1 MPDRLS
7 VGIGDFGIIHHTRNT
22 VRVFNSVSGVQIVHS
37 TFQRSISV
45 AARSQIPRGVQV
57 HFCQHNIAED
67 TIILHLVGIGVHGV
81 GIFVVGNARRVCGVG
96 LICLAVAK
104 SDGDHTLAGVDERA
118 AAVGRSNVGV
128 IIGVAQPNRLTV
140 QRFCDFKGIRPLA
153 ENGTGGTGFGDIRPI
168 AVITAGRAALHN
180 DELALVALSIV
191 KIVRAVGV
199 SAVVDDLVSSIC
211 LAFNLVLVIPASRN
225 IPLLYGVP
233 LKNLEFGVTLD
244 LLFGFAVDFVD
255 GDFYRPFIVLH
266 FIVIGTISRNGNSL
280 VAAQRTGR
288 GIKAMRDGDFIVC
301 KGDIRKL
308 RPRRGNGGV
317 HHALRLVLQLSD
329 GCVLGCLGSGV
340 RLCLAGVRSL
350 LPAERAGAG
359 FGHLVVNR
367 PCGRTVA
374 AVEVKVVIRR
384 VTACS
389 NGLRCGRGHLPAAAV
404 HAAACP
410 AGRDGN
416 DCAVHLFQRVQ
427 LNLVGVDSECQIK
440 AAAGSLGGSRP
451 RSRIILRLRNTRHI
465 RDLSAARNFF
475 TDQRHNL
482 PRIPCGR
489 VIDVGVVAVFPGLR
503 ICTVYQFF
511 CSSNIGLRRVAV
523 GIVFHDPLLGFIVKT
538 AKDVRLFFAA
548 FRIIFK
554 ACHNRTVIQHIQTQL
569 AKTAPDV
576 DLICIVVAGGILA
589 GFKAGHMREAVGGAA
604 LGLAVQ
610 AVAAAVGFLTVEPN
624 QPCAALFGNT
634 GDFAGGIRRSRPC
647 SIGGN
652 AVIAGVGIHL
662 CGCSILADLYM
673 DRF

>member
-1 MPDRLS
+1 M
-7 VGIGDFGIIHHTRNT
+7 
-22 VRVFNSVSGVQIVHS
+22 FNGVSGVQIVHS
-37 TFQRSISV
+37 TFQRGISV

-57 HFCQHNIAED
+57 NFCQQNIAEG

-81 GIFVVGNARRVCGVG
+81 GIFVVGNAGGVCGVG
-96 LICLAVAK
+96 LICIAAAK
-104 SDGDHTLAGVDERA
+104 GDGDHTLTGVDKGA
-118 AAVGRSNVGV
+118 AAVGRADVSV
-128 IIGVAQPNRLTV
+128 IIRVAQPNRLTIL
-140 QRFCDFKGIRPLA
+140 RFGNFKGIRPLA
-153 ENGTGGTGFGDIRPI
+153 QHRACRAGFGCIRPI
-168 AVITAGRAALHN
+168 AVVAVRSTALHN
-180 DELALVALSIV
+180 DELALIALGVID
-191 KIVRAVGV
+191 IVRTICII
-199 SAVVDDLVSSIC
+199 AVVDDLVGTVR
-211 LAFNLVLVIPASRN
+211 LTLNLVLVVTAEWN
-225 IPLLYGVP
+225 IPLIYGVP
-233 LKNLEFGVTLD
+233 RKNLKLGIALD
-244 LLFGFAVDFVD
+244 ALLGFTVDFVD
-255 GDFYRPFIVLH
+255 ADFYRPFVVFH
-266 FIVIGTISRNGNSL
+266 WVVVRAVGRNRNGL

-288 GIKAMRDGDFIVC
+288 GIKAVRDGDFIVC
-301 KGDIRKL
+301 KGDVRKL
-308 RPRRGNGGV
+308 RPCRGDGSI
-317 HHALRLVLQLSD
+317 HHALRFVLQLPD
-329 GCVLGCLGSGV
+329 GRILGGFGSGV
-340 RLCLAGVRSL
+340 CFGLAGERSF
-350 LPAERAGAG
+350 LPAERTGAG
-359 FGHLVVNR
+359 LGHLVVNR
-367 PCGRTVA
+367 PCGRTIA
-374 AVEVKVVIRR
+374 AVEVKTVILC
-384 VTACS
+384 VTACG
-389 NGLRCGRGHLPAAAV
+389 NGLCPGRGHLPAAAV
-404 HAAACP
+404 HIAAGP

-416 DCAVHLFQRVQ
+416 DRPVHLFQRVQ
-427 LNLVGVDSECQIK
+427 LVLVGVDCECQIK
-440 AAAGSLGGSRP
+440 AAAGSLGGSCP
-451 RSRIILRLRNTRHI
+451 CSGIVLRSRNTRHI

-489 VIDVGVVAVFPGLR
+489 VIDVGVVAVFPGLC
-503 ICTVYQFF
+503 ICTVYEFF

-576 DLICIVVAGGILA
+576 DLICIVVARRILA

-624 QPCAALFGNT
+624 QPCAALLGNT